1 MEIVVCLAGTLGKV
15 PEGGLADIHNRKGEH
30 GDGSEGSQADMA
42 LLNSQ
47 ELTAAPAKSGWE
59 GA

>member
-1 MEIVVCLAGTLGKV
+1 MEIMVCLAVTLGKV
-15 PEGGLADIHNRKGEH
+15 PEGGLADIHNRN

-47 ELTAAPAKSGWE
+47 ELTAAPVKSGWE